1 MRAAVCHELGP
12 PSVLRVEERPDPEP
26 GPGQVTVAVEAA
38 GVNFVDGLFVAG
50 QYQIKPTLPFVPG
63 SEVAGHVVAVG
74 PDVRTPAIGDRV
86 LASVG
91 LGGYASRVVVAA
103 GSAIALPEG
112 MDAPRAATFTQS
124 YSTCLFALRDRA
136 HAAPGETVLVLGA
149 GGGVG
154 LAAIGVARALGCRVV
169 GVASSADKRQAA
181 LDAGAEAALD
191 PAAEPIKDAARAWAG
206 GTGVDLVVDP
216 IGGALAEPALRALG
230 DRGRYLVI
238 GFASG
243 DIPSVPLNQILL
255 RNRSVIGIDWGIW
268 AMTHPTEQRAL
279 LGGLVGH
286 GGGGNARPGPSRRVP
301 ARQRGW
307 SARGPA
313 GATDRGEDRA
323 GSLAPG
329 RRPWWRP
336 RPSGARD
343 VEGEAEVLVLDHE
356 GVVPRRHP
364 VRAVR
369 LGLVPRAGARHGGAR
384 PPAARSRG
392 PGS

>member
-12 PSVLRVEERPDPEP
+12 PSVLRVEQLPDPEP
-26 GPGQVTVAVEAA
+26 GPAQVAVAVEAA

-74 PDVRTPAIGDRV
+74 PGVTTVAVGDRV

-91 LGGYASRVVVAA
+91 LGGFASRVVVPA
-103 GSAIALPEG
+103 GSVVALPEG
-112 MDAPRAATFTQS
+112 MDASRAATFTQS

-136 HAAPGETVLVLGA
+136 SAAPGETVLVLGA

-154 LAAIGVARALGCRVV
+154 LAAIGVARALGCRVL

-181 LDAGAEAALD
+181 LEAGAEAALD
-191 PAAEPIKDAARAWAG
+191 PALEPIKDAARSWAG
-206 GTGVDLVVDP
+206 GTGVDIVVDP

-243 DIPSVPLNQILL
+243 DIPSVPLNQVLL

-268 AMTHPTEQRAL
+268 AMTYATEQRAL
-279 LGGLVGH
+279 LEDLLAMVATGTLDPV
-286 GGGGNARPGPSRRVP
+286 RPTEYTLDDV
-301 ARQRGW
+301 
-307 SARGPA
+307 A
-313 GATDRGEDRA
+313 GALQD
-323 GSLAPG
+323 LLG
-329 RRPWWRP
+329 RR
-336 RPSGARD
+336 
-343 VEGEAEVLVLDHE
+343 
-356 GVVPRRHP
+356 
-364 VRAVR
+364 AVGKIA
-369 LGLVPRAGARHGGAR
+369 LLP
-384 PPAARSRG
+384 
-392 PGS
+392 